1 MYLFSMDTTFLLLA
15 RYNGK
20 PVLPVDVVCS
30 DFFSHLTPIKFLR
43 KVDSGEIRIPVM
55 RIEGSQ
61 KAARGIHIS
70 DLAEWIDARR
80 AAAKRELEALHG

>member
-1 MYLFSMDTTFLLLA
+1 MYLFNMDTAFLLLA
-15 RYNGK
+15 RYNGQ
-20 PVLPVDVVCS
+20 PVLPVDVVCN

-61 KAARGIHIS
+61 KAARGVHIS
-70 DLAEWIDARR
+70 DLAAWIDARR
-80 AAAKRELEALHG
+80 AAARREMEAMNG